1 MIPEQTAPFVLKENG
16 PMLYR
21 IMRPAKSRP
30 GPLACEAYNR
40 IKDAGYRRKQERA
53 FRARLKPTQ
62 PIDIPLKSTPV
73 RRQSAAWPDTAVNAS
88 NTATAAAAR
97 AKAPAWPSPPVRG
110 TARWSWLPD
119 TRRALQKPW
128 PQGCGIGDKWPLP

>member
-1 MIPEQTAPFVLKENG
+1 
-16 PMLYR
+16 MLYR

-53 FRARLKPTQ
+53 LRARLKPSQ

-73 RRQSAAWPDTAVNAS
+73 RRQFATWLDTAVNAS
-88 NTATAAAAR
+88 NTATAAAGP
-97 AKAPAWPSPPVRG
+97 AKLVALAGYAPSFAK
-110 TARWSWLPD
+110 TLA
-119 TRRALQKPW
+119 
-128 PQGCGIGDKWPLP
+128 IGLRHQR